1 MSFTALAIR
10 NFKETFRDPLSIGF
24 EVGLPVV
31 FMVMFWSIGENTGE
45 DIFTATMLLPA
56 VVIFGFVFLTMF
68 SAIVLAKDRQGALLS
83 RLLTTPLRSSDFI
96 LAYILPYIL
105 IAILQI
111 AVCFAVGALLGLE
124 VHGNIGL
131 VLLILLLMAICC
143 IGLGLTLGS
152 LFTESQ
158 ISGVGSA
165 IIAIAAIF
173 GGLWMDLKVIGGVF
187 QVIGYALPFAHA
199 VDATRNVLMGAG
211 LGDIVTDLGWILGY
225 TSIFFAL
232 GILCFRWR
240 TRG

>member
-10 NFKETFRDPLSIGF
+10 NFKETFRDPLSMGF
-24 EVGLPVV
+24 EVGLPPV
-31 FMVMFWSIGENTGE
+31 FMVMFWSLGRNIGE

-56 VVIFGFVFLTMF
+56 VAIFGFVFLTMF
-68 SAIVLAKDRQGALLS
+68 SAIVLAEDRRGALLS

-158 ISGVGSA
+158 VSGVGSA
-165 IIAIAAIF
+165 VIVLASLF
-173 GGLWMDLKVIGGVF
+173 GGFWMDLEVIGGVF
-187 QVIGYALPFAHA
+187 QGIGYALPFVHA
-199 VDATRNVLMGAG
+199 VDAARDVLMGAG
-211 LGDIVTDLGWILGY
+211 LGDIATDLGWILAY
-225 TSIFFAL
+225 TVVFFVL

-240 TRG
+240 TKG